1 MILREMAMLTVR
13 DFCIIDINLLYIDD
27 VLYSSFSVTSFDGR
41 SHLVL
46 YLITFR
52 RCLRLPVL

>member
-1 MILREMAMLTVR
+1 MLTVR